1 MRPGIA
7 PPAAASPRG
16 PRPQGVVVTTLIY
29 ALLVLIALASVLPFL
44 WAVSSSLRPHQEIFT
59 SASPFGLRTFVP
71 AARSLTLR
79 AYAYIFTQDRFGRYM
94 VNSAFVATATV
105 ALGLLVNSMAGF
117 GFGRFRFPGRDLL
130 FGLVLVTFMV
140 PFEIIVLPLY
150 LVIRAVHWQD
160 TYQALI
166 VPAVAD
172 AFSIFLI
179 RQFVREIPAELT
191 DAARVDGAS
200 WWGIYW
206 RIILPLI
213 KPALVTAGLLQ
224 FMRQWDAFF
233 WPLVAVSSR
242 ELTVT
247 QVALTRYITEYV
259 TFWDRLL
266 AAVVASSLPVVLLF
280 FFLQRYYIR
289 GIATTGFK

>member
-1 MRPGIA
+1 MPPHRARLAG
-7 PPAAASPRG
+7 PAARVLLYG
-16 PRPQGVVVTTLIY
+16 LM
-29 ALLVLIALASVLPFL
+29 ALVALASVLPFL
-44 WAVSSSLRPHQEIFT
+44 WALASSLRPHQEIFS
-59 SASPFGLRTFVP
+59 SATPFGLRTFVP
-71 AARSLTLR
+71 AARTVTLR
-79 AYAYIFTQDRFGRYM
+79 AYAYIFGQDHFSRYM
-94 VNSAFVATATV
+94 FNSAFVATATV
-105 ALGLLVNSMAGF
+105 VLGLFVNSMAGF
-117 GFGRFRFPGRDLL
+117 GFGRFRFAGRDLL
-130 FGLVLVTFMV
+130 FGLVLITFMV

-150 LVIRAVHWQD
+150 LVVRGLHWAD

-179 RQFVREIPAELT
+179 RQFVRELPGELI
-191 DAARVDGAS
+191 DAARVDGAG

-206 RIILPLI
+206 RIALPLI

-242 ELTVT
+242 DLSVT

-266 AAVVASSLPVVLLF
+266 AAAVASSLPIVLLF
-280 FFLQRYYIR
+280 LLLQRYYIR
-289 GIATTGFK
+289 GIATTGFR

>member
-1 MRPGIA
+1 MPSAAPLPASSRPA
-7 PPAAASPRG
+7 LRPRG
-16 PRPQGVVVTTLIY
+16 LVAIMLVYAVLVVIG
-29 ALLVLIALASVLPFL
+29 LVSVLPFL
-44 WAVSSSLRPHQEIFT
+44 WAVSSSLRPHQEIFA
-59 SASPFGLRTFVP
+59 SATPFSLRTFVP

-94 VNSAFVATATV
+94 FNSAFVATATV
-105 ALGLLVNSMAGF
+105 ALGLLINSMAGF
-117 GFGRFRFPGRDLL
+117 GFGRFQFAGRNLL
-130 FGLVLVTFMV
+130 FGLVLVTFLV

-150 LVIRAVHWQD
+150 LVIRGLHWQD

-172 AFSIFLI
+172 AFSIFLV
-179 RQFVREIPAELT
+179 RQFVREIPAELI

-206 RIILPLI
+206 RITLPLV
-213 KPALVTAGLLQ
+213 KPALITAGLLQ

-280 FFLQRYYIR
+280 FLLQRYYIR